1 MAHLMIASNN
11 KNLGRV
17 DGSMKA
23 KVYDFLDKVNEN
35 DTALGLHI
43 EPIKGSRDSK
53 VRTGRVDDNFRAVMF
68 KMQGGDGQPT
78 YVYIGTWKHDV
89 ANSYAERA
97 VLKVNDVSGVL
108 EWELVDD
115 DDQPPPPPEPPVPGP
130 ELAPSLFETYG
141 FTVEDLTDRIGI
153 DPGTA
158 RQAMAAPD
166 ESTLEAVAATA
177 IEWQGMA
184 LIDLAVGLSIEDVI
198 KRYAVKPPTNT
209 DATEDEKII
218 EALDHPTTKMQFA
231 FIDDNE
237 ELRRVIEGGDFA
249 AWRTFLHPEQRAYV
263 EGHRN
268 GPFRVSGGAGTG
280 KTVVAIHRANFLM
293 GHEPHA
299 RIVLTTFNRTLAAGM
314 QTDLRVLNPTIP
326 LATGPGKTGVYVRG
340 IDALARAIV
349 SAASSAELAEATTGL
364 FGHAQGLA
372 PVKESSDTLWRDA
385 LGSVDHGLESRIA
398 SPGFFD
404 AEYVDVVLAN
414 RIASIEDYARVARPG
429 RGVRLTRPQ
438 RIGVWKVIDAFRRA
452 NRMDDSATFPDV
464 VAAAAEILR
473 RRAGSGGGHVA
484 DHVIVDE
491 AQDLHSPHWALL
503 RALVT
508 AGADDLFI
516 AEDSHQRIYGHKIV
530 LGRLGISIVG
540 RSRRLTLNYRTT
552 AQNLRFALRVL
563 EGGDYS
569 DIEGDEE
576 STKGYRSSRTGPT
589 PRLLPCATLNEELDT
604 VAATT
609 RGWIDDGAD
618 PSTIAVLTRGV
629 DARNRMVRALT
640 ERRVE
645 ARALDDSAIAAGL
658 VAVLTM
664 HRAKGMEFSRVVL
677 AGIGKNSI
685 PSAASVKSVPEEEK
699 ADALQRERS
708 LLYVASSRARDEL
721 VVTWVGEQSDLL
733 GVHGVEPAMGGN

>member
-23 KVYDFLDKVNEN
+23 KVYDFLDKINEN

-43 EPIKGSRDSK
+43 EPIKGAQDSK
-53 VRTGRVDDNFRAVMF
+53 VRTGRVDDNYRAVMF
-68 KMQGGDGQPT
+68 KTRGGDGQPT

-108 EWELVDD
+108 EWELVD
-115 DDQPPPPPEPPVPGP
+115 EPLKEPSPAPAPVPGP
-130 ELAPSLFETYG
+130 GSTPSLFLTYG
-141 FTVEDLTDRIGI
+141 FTLSDLRDRIGI
-153 DPGTA
+153 DPA
-158 RQAMAAPD
+158 VAQLAMAASD
-166 ESTLEAVAATA
+166 ESALEAVAAKA
-177 IEWQGMA
+177 IDWQGMA
-184 LIDLAVGLSIEDVI
+184 LIDLAVGLSIEEVI
-198 KRYAVKPPTNT
+198 DRYSVKPPTNI
-209 DATEDEKII
+209 DATDEEKLI
-218 EALDHPTTKMQFA
+218 EALEHPTTKMQFA

-268 GPFRVSGGAGTG
+268 GAFRVSGGAGTG

-293 GHEPHA
+293 EHEPNT
-299 RIVLTTFNRTLAAGM
+299 RIVLTTFNKTLAAGM
-314 QTDLRVLNPTIP
+314 QTDLRVLNPSIP
-326 LATGPGKTGVYVRG
+326 LASAPGKAGVYVRG

-349 SAASSAELAEATTGL
+349 SAVSSAELADATTAL

-372 PVKESSDTLWRDA
+372 PVKDSSDSLWRDA
-385 LGSVDHGLESRIA
+385 LGSVDHGLEPRIA
-398 SPGFFD
+398 SPAFFD

-414 RIASIEDYARVARPG
+414 RIATIEDYARVPRPG

-438 RIGVWKVIDAFRRA
+438 RIGVWKVINAFRRA

-464 VAAAAEILR
+464 VAAAAEVLR
-473 RRAGSGGGHVA
+473 RRSESGGSHLA

-491 AQDLHSPHWALL
+491 AQDLHSPHWGLL
-503 RALVT
+503 RALV
-508 AGADDLFI
+508 APGSDDLFI

-552 AQNLRFALRVL
+552 AQNLRFALGVL

-569 DIEGDEE
+569 DIEGSDE
-576 STKGYRSSRTGPT
+576 STKGYRSARTGPT
-589 PRLLPCATLNEELDT
+589 PRLLPCATLNDELDS
-604 VAATT
+604 VAATIT
-609 RGWIDDGAD
+609 SWTDVGAD

-640 ERRVE
+640 ERRVQ
-645 ARALDDSAIAAGL
+645 ARALDDSPIPAGL

-685 PSAASVKSVPEEEK
+685 PSAASVKSVPEEER

-733 GVHGVEPAMGGN
+733 GTHVLEPATGGN